1 MIKIAV
7 TGAGGRISSKIIR
20 TILKQEDMEVVAAI
34 GAPNTPLE
42 GKDVGEIIGAGKI
55 NVPINGAQRLAHVL
69 KESKPD
75 VLVDFTI
82 ANSAVGTIQT
92 AAECGVNVVVGTTGL
107 SNEQMALIGESIEE
121 NNIKAVISPNM
132 AVGVNVFFK
141 IIKDLAKTL
150 SDYDIEIIEAH
161 HKHKVDAP
169 SGTASKAYEIM
180 ARELERVN
188 ELEITDELER
198 DDELKKDAKLG
209 TVNDVSCVCG
219 RQGMVGARSSG
230 EIGVH
235 AVRGGDI
242 VGDHTVLFAGEGERL
257 EITHRAGS
265 RQAFVTGAIKAVRYV
280 DNKAPEGKISDM
292 ANVLGLKV

>member
-1 MIKIAV
+1 MIKVAV
-7 TGAGGRISSKIIR
+7 SGAGGRISSKIIK
-20 TILKQEDMEVVAAI
+20 TILKRKDMEVVAAI
-34 GAPNTPLE
+34 GAPNTSLE
-42 GKDVGEIIGAGKI
+42 GKDVGEVIGVGKI

-69 KESKPD
+69 KEKKVD

-107 SNEQMALIGESIEE
+107 SDEQMALITESIKE

-169 SGTASKAYEIM
+169 SGTACKAYEII
-180 ARELERVN
+180 ARERGRVK
-188 ELEITDELER
+188 DE
-198 DDELKKDAKLG
+198 
-209 TVNDVSCVCG
+209 SFICG
-219 RQGMVGARSSG
+219 RQGMVGARSPG

-257 EITHRAGS
+257 EIIHRAGS

-280 DNKAPEGKISDM
+280 NDKAPEGKISDM
-292 ANVLGLKV
+292 ADVLGIKKV

>member
-1 MIKIAV
+1 MIKVAV
-7 TGAGGRISSKIIR
+7 TGAGGRISSKIIK

-34 GAPNTPLE
+34 GSPNTPLE
-42 GKDVGEIIGAGKI
+42 GKDVGEVMGTGKI
-55 NVPINGAQRLAHVL
+55 GIPITGAQRLADVL
-69 KESKPD
+69 KEKKVD

-107 SNEQMALIGESIEE
+107 SDEQMTLITESVEE

-141 IIKDLAKTL
+141 IIRDLARVL
-150 SDYDIEIIEAH
+150 PDYDIEIIEAH

-169 SGTASKAYEIM
+169 SGTACKAYEII
-180 ARELERVN
+180 A
-188 ELEITDELER
+188 D
-198 DDELKKDAKLG
+198 KLG
-209 TVNDVSCVCG
+209 RVKDESCVCG
-219 RQGMVGARSSG
+219 RHGMVGARSPG

-257 EITHRAGS
+257 EIIHRAGS

-280 DNKAPEGKISDM
+280 FEVHEGKISAM
-292 ANVLGLKV
+292 ADVLGIK

>member
-1 MIKIAV
+1 LIKVAV
-7 TGAGGRISSKIIR
+7 TGAGGRISSKIIK

-42 GKDVGEIIGAGKI
+42 GKDVGEVIGAGKI
-55 NVPINGAQRLAHVL
+55 NVPISSAERLAPVL
-69 KESKPD
+69 NESEPD

-82 ANSAVGTIQT
+82 ADSAVGTIQT
-92 AAECGVNVVVGTTGL
+92 AAECGVNVVLGTTGL
-107 SNEQMALIGESIEE
+107 SDEQMAMIGESIEE

-161 HKHKVDAP
+161 HKHKVDSP
-169 SGTASKAYEIM
+169 SGTACKAYEIM
-180 ARELERVN
+180 AHKLERVN
-188 ELEITDELER
+188 ELEITDELG
-198 DDELKKDAKLG
+198 KDAKLG
-209 TVNDVSCVCG
+209 TVKDVSCVCG
-219 RQGMVGARSSG
+219 RQGMVGARSPG

-257 EITHRAGS
+257 EIIHRAGS

-280 DNKAPEGKISDM
+280 DTKAPEGKISDM
-292 ANVLGLKV
+292 SDVLGLK